1 MTSEIRRGEI
11 FPGFEITE
19 ADTLVDVGCGSG
31 WASQAAGNL
40 GADVIAIDVD
50 RNSIDRLGETMRN
63 VPARSFRGIVS
74 VSETLPLPD
83 GAASAIICT
92 EVLEHVDAPDRF
104 LAELARIGRP
114 GRGMRSRYPIPYP
127 KTSYGSSPPPGFG
140 KSRSTST
147 SLDTNSSKAW

>member
-50 RNSIDRLGETMRN
+50 RNYIDRLGETMRN

-74 VSETLPLPD
+74 ASETLPLPD

-92 EVLEHVDAPDRF
+92 EVLEHVEAPDRF

-114 GRGMRSRYPIPYP
+114 GARYAITVPDPVSEDLIRIVA
-127 KTSYGSSPPPGFG
+127 PPGFG